1 MSNLSK
7 KLQSYLANMNQG
19 CIQLKKRIAVLILLF
34 SLLSAAVSAESSS
47 GTYKGY
53 SQVHIEINGA
63 KVLSDIPG
71 INLDGTTMVPLRVIS
86 EKLGAQVKW
95 NEDTSTV
102 SILSNDTQGSPQ
114 LDPKAAVYLEAIQLY
129 AAMEQFGQDISKLS
143 ESLGVAQE
151 QYKAAN
157 TPSILNS
164 IKEIYIKHLTDKSTA
179 YNFEVTSLLKKTQE
193 QNVNVTD
200 MLKTLYNYNGILESY
215 GFAVDALKQYYAEN
229 KPELLTRSSVVS
241 TSAYD
246 NAMRESINC
255 YNKKLEYTQL
265 LEQLK

>member
-1 MSNLSK
+1 
-7 KLQSYLANMNQG
+7 
-19 CIQLKKRIAVLILLF
+19 LKKRIAVLILLF

-102 SILSNDTQGSPQ
+102 AILSNDTQGSPQ

-143 ESLGVAQE
+143 ESLRVAQE
-151 QYKAAN
+151 QYKATN
-157 TPSILNS
+157 TPIILNRT
-164 IKEIYIKHLTDKSTA
+164 KEVYIKHLTDKSTA
-179 YNFEVTSLLKKTQE
+179 YNDEVTSMLKE
-193 QNVNVTD
+193 AQNQNANITD
-200 MLKTLYNYNGILESY
+200 MLQTLSNYKGILESY
-215 GFAVDALKQYYAEN
+215 LFAVETLKQYFAEN
-229 KPELLTRSSVVS
+229 KPELLINFSIVS

-255 YNKKLEYTQL
+255 YNKKLEYTKL